1 MLGKRHRARLP
12 LLAAAAAAAAAAAG
26 LGAWALAARPLDTD
40 AGRQPAPRGRW
51 TEVVGAVHVH
61 TTHSD
66 GAGSVDHVTAA
77 ARRAGLDFVVVT
89 DHNTFGAKPA
99 EGYADDLLLMVGTE
113 ISTHAGHLLALGIDE
128 PSYRFPPT
136 APDVLRD
143 VAQLGGTAIVAHPT
157 SPRDDLR
164 WKAEELPGGWGL
176 EVFNGDTQWRL
187 APPLG
192 LLSSLFVYPLRSRHA
207 LARLLT
213 RPAALELWDELLS
226 RRHAAGI
233 AGADAHTRLPSYES
247 VLGVARNHLVLD
259 APLTG
264 DAARDGG
271 AIVDALARGRLFVG
285 IDGMAATDGFFFVA
299 ERGGRTWTMGDTTGP
314 HPALTLRAGGT
325 DAAGARFSLL
335 KDGAVLA
342 TGSGA
347 LEAPA
352 AGSGVYRVEVS
363 LPGWDA
369 PWILSNPIYVFD
381 DAESRRRRAHA
392 ALAPPSPA
400 VVPAAYLD
408 RFENE
413 SIFATASDPTSSITL
428 ATEPRGG
435 GADGAA
441 ARVAYRL
448 GARTR
453 ATPSPYVAVTSFAPR
468 DLSSYD
474 GLTLAVRAD
483 GVYRLW
489 IQVRD
494 RNPRSSEGTEW
505 WSASVKATPEW
516 QRLTVPFSRLRSR
529 DPATDGRL
537 DLDEV
542 EAVIFIVDADAV
554 PAGTAGTLWFD
565 DAGLYRRP
573 EGEEQ
578 RP

>member
-1 MLGKRHRARLP
+1 MRRKRLPARLP
-12 LLAAAAAAAAAAAG
+12 LLAAAAAAAG
-26 LGAWALAARPLDTD
+26 LGAWALAARPLDTA
-40 AGRQPAPRGRW
+40 AGETPPPRGRR

-66 GAGSVDHVTAA
+66 GAGSVEHVAAA

-89 DHNTFGAKPA
+89 DHNTFDAKPA
-99 EGYADDLLLMVGTE
+99 EGYAGGLLLIVGTE
-113 ISTHAGHLLALGIDE
+113 ISTHAGHLLALGIEE
-128 PSYRFPPT
+128 PGYRFPPS

-143 VAQLGGTAIVAHPT
+143 VAELGGTAIAAHPT

-164 WKAEELPGGWGL
+164 WKAGTLPGGWGL
-176 EVFNGDTQWRL
+176 EVLNGDTQWRT
-187 APPLG
+187 APRLS
-192 LLSSLFVYPLRSRHA
+192 LLSSLLVYPLRSRHA

-213 RPAALELWDELLS
+213 RPAALQLWDDLLS

-247 VLGVARNHLVLD
+247 VLGVVRNHVILD
-259 APLTG
+259 APPTG
-264 DAARDGG
+264 DAERDIGSLV
-271 AIVDALARGRLFVG
+271 AALARGRLFVG
-285 IDGMAATDGFFFVA
+285 IDAIAATNGFFFVA
-299 ERGGRTWTMGDTTGP
+299 ERDDRTWTMGDTGAP
-314 HPALTLRAGGT
+314 HPALTLRAGGVG
-325 DAAGARFSLL
+325 DARARFSLL

-342 TGSGA
+342 TGNGA

-352 AGSGVYRVEVS
+352 TGSGVYRVEVA
-363 LPGWDA
+363 LPGWDV

-381 DAESRRRRAHA
+381 DSDRRRRRHRAT
-392 ALAPPSPA
+392 LAPLPA
-400 VVPAAYLD
+400 GVPAAYLD
-408 RFENE
+408 RFENG
-413 SIFATASDPTSSITL
+413 SIFAPASDPTSSIAL
-428 ATEPRGG
+428 ATELRGG

-453 ATPSPYVAVTSFAPR
+453 ATPAPYVALTSFAPR

-489 IQVRD
+489 VQVRD

-505 WSASVKATPEW
+505 WSASLKATPEW
-516 QRLTVPFSRLRSR
+516 QRTTIPFSRLRSQ

-542 EAVIFIVDADAV
+542 EAVIFIVDVDSV

-565 DAGLYRRP
+565 DVGLYRQP
-573 EGEEQ
+573 DGEEQ